1 MLALAFLST
10 VAFAGCAEQ
19 SEDNAAEVAL
29 ETAGAD
35 REDVEKQQAPEMPAP
50 PEPAAAPAPL
60 SPAQQRVPDELRQK
74 VASLMVV
81 GVANYDQARFALDQG
96 VGGLIIPSWA
106 DPALLTEPGRDI
118 NALRAQYHL
127 SLIHI

>member
-1 MLALAFLST
+1 MRARTGAAMLALAFLST

-19 SEDNAAEVAL
+19 SEDNAAEVVL

-35 REDVEKQQAPEMPAP
+35 REDVDKQQAPEMPAP
-50 PEPAAAPAPL
+50 PEPPAAPAPL
-60 SPAQQRVPDELRQK
+60 TPAQQRVPDELRQK

-96 VGGLIIPSWA
+96 VG
-106 DPALLTEPGRDI
+106 
-118 NALRAQYHL
+118 L